1 MGIRGELFTTDV
13 QLKNRTYFFNVKENR
28 TGDVFL
34 QIVET
39 KNIEG
44 SDFERRTIVIFE
56 EDMRKFLRGFDSS
69 LSFIEKARKNRQ
81 KEKAEKRSAAYA
93 ERSKDRDG
101 AYGGQPDG
109 ARSGR
114 KTPKPKSVRVIPKKR
129 ED

>member
-39 KNIEG
+39 KSVEG
-44 SDFERRTIVIFE
+44 SDYERRTIVIFE

-81 KEKAEKRSAAYA
+81 KEKAEKRNAVQADKSQSRNYQPEDSGNRHSGKKPAKPKAV
-93 ERSKDRDG
+93 KIITKKRDG
-101 AYGGQPDG
+101 
-109 ARSGR
+109 
-114 KTPKPKSVRVIPKKR
+114 
-129 ED
+129 